1 MYTLSEKER
10 ASTLLESVPDYKIG
24 YVIAYLE
31 GLIADESASVPN
43 AETIAAMQELDNGG
57 GTLYTGSTSDI
68 FAMLDRE
75 ADNDA

>member
-1 MYTLSEKER
+1 MSEKER
-10 ASTLLESVPDYKIG
+10 ASTLLESIPEYKIG

-57 GTLYTGSTSDI
+57 GTLYTGSTADI

>member
-1 MYTLSEKER
+1 MSEKER

-57 GTLYTGSTSDI
+57 GTLYTGSTADI
-68 FAMLDRE
+68 FAMLEQE

>member
-1 MYTLSEKER
+1 MSEKER
-10 ASTLLESVPDYKIG
+10 ASTLLKSVPDYKIG

-43 AETIAAMQELDNGG
+43 AETIAAMQELNNGG
-57 GTLYTGSTSDI
+57 GTLYTGSTADI
-68 FAMLDRE
+68 FVMLDQE

>member
-1 MYTLSEKER
+1 MSEKER

-57 GTLYTGSTSDI
+57 GTLYTGSTADI
-68 FAMLDRE
+68 FEMLDKE

>member
-1 MYTLSEKER
+1 MSEKER
-10 ASTLLESVPDYKIG
+10 VSTLLESIPDYKIG

-57 GTLYTGSTSDI
+57 GTLYTGSTADI
-68 FAMLDRE
+68 FAMLDKE

>member
-1 MYTLSEKER
+1 MSEKER
-10 ASTLLESVPDYKIG
+10 ASTLLQSVPDYKIG

-57 GTLYTGSTSDI
+57 GTLYTGSTADI
-68 FAMLDRE
+68 FAMLEQE

>member
-1 MYTLSEKER
+1 MSEKER

-57 GTLYTGSTSDI
+57 GTLYTGSTADI
-68 FAMLDRE
+68 FAMLDKE

>member
-1 MYTLSEKER
+1 MSEKER
-10 ASTLLESVPDYKIG
+10 ASTLLQSVPDYKIG

-43 AETIAAMQELDNGG
+43 TETIAAMQELDNGG
-57 GTLYTGSTSDI
+57 GTLYTGSTADI
-68 FAMLDRE
+68 FAMLNKE

>member
-1 MYTLSEKER
+1 MSEKER

-57 GTLYTGSTSDI
+57 GTLYTGSTADI
-68 FAMLDRE
+68 FAMLDQE

>member
-1 MYTLSEKER
+1 MSEKER

>member
-1 MYTLSEKER
+1 MSEKER
-10 ASTLLESVPDYKIG
+10 ASILLESVPDYKIG
-24 YVIAYLE
+24 YVLAYLE

-57 GTLYTGSTSDI
+57 GTLYTGSTADI
-68 FAMLDRE
+68 FVMLDRE

>member
-1 MYTLSEKER
+1 MSEKER
-10 ASTLLESVPDYKIG
+10 ASTLLQSVPDYKIG

-57 GTLYTGSTSDI
+57 GTLHTGSTADI
-68 FAMLDRE
+68 FAMLEQE